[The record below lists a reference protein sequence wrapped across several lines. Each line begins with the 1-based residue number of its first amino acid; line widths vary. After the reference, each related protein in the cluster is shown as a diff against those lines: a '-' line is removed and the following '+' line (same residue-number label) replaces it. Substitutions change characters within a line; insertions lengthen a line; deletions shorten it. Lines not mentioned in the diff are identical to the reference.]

1 MIEGACHC
9 GAVRMQ
15 VATLPESLNDCQCNH
30 CQKRGTL
37 WAYFPKGEVT
47 VVGETTTYLT
57 GPRRIAFHF
66 CPTCGCTTHWTP
78 VDPKRDRVGVNARLL
93 DRAAL
98 AGVPI
103 RQSPGPR

>member
-1 MIEGACHC
+1 MIEGA
-9 GAVRMQ
+9 
-15 VATLPESLNDCQCNH
+15 
-30 CQKRGTL
+30 
-37 WAYFPKGEVT
+37 
-47 VVGETTTYLT
+47 
-57 GPRRIAFHF
+57 
-66 CPTCGCTTHWTP
+66 CGCTTHWTP